1 MDVLNA
7 TSSKRIDA
15 RILLRLIDKDFATF
29 YNYTFSVD
37 ILNFKLDYAW
47 IRSLD
52 EIYVQVS
59 VKMTSGETSRCLSVA
74 AGLGR
79 MEVGGKELVKGEKMN
94 LPRLGKIS
102 LN

>member
-37 ILNFKLDYAW
+37 ILNFKLDYA
-47 IRSLD
+47 
-52 EIYVQVS
+52 
-59 VKMTSGETSRCLSVA
+59 
-74 AGLGR
+74 
-79 MEVGGKELVKGEKMN
+79 
-94 LPRLGKIS
+94 
-102 LN
+102 